1 MEISID
7 QLLSGKATQI
17 KNKEYYETA
26 RYVEPFLEKMSK
38 LTDNFIVNVKLPDQV
53 TKTKDGNLSTTDI
66 TYNRVWIQA
75 VLPKEYAFA
84 NHQEVIGMVY
94 GLDVRTPICKLYK
107 GALNMACTN
116 LCVFNPEYLNV
127 QEINPA
133 TAINYKCI
141 TDLLEETD
149 DMRDFLNKL
158 NNTYFSYSDEMIEKL
173 LGHWIRRSIN
183 DSYNVGYGAV
193 KIAADTP
200 INVYKMLIED
210 PESPYYIPRGE
221 DIPMFKVY
229 NAFTELITH
238 DKDKD
243 IINKPEKTLLL
254 KNILSI

>member
-1 MEISID
+1 MNISLD
-7 QLLSGKATQI
+7 DLLKGKATKI
-17 KNKEYYETA
+17 NENVYFETEA
-26 RYVEPFLEKMSK
+26 YVTPFLERMQKITDDFEVRVETPK
-38 LTDNFIVNVKLPDQV
+38 QRTLTE
-53 TKTKDGNLSTTDI
+53 KTDDI

-75 VLPKEYAFA
+75 LMPESYTVE
-84 NHQEVIGMVY
+84 NHRDVIGMIY
-94 GLDVRTPICKLYK
+94 SLDKASKNIAKFYRGGL
-107 GALNMACTN
+107 NQACTN
-116 LCVFNPEYLNV
+116 LCVFNPSHLKVSPFEAESALDYKPVDYLIN
-127 QEINPA
+127 QASEI
-133 TAINYKCI
+133 
-141 TDLLEETD
+141 
-149 DMRDFLNKL
+149 RDFLNKL

>member
-1 MEISID
+1 MDS
-7 QLLSGKATQI
+7 
-17 KNKEYYETA
+17 
-26 RYVEPFLEKMSK
+26 
-38 LTDNFIVNVKLPDQV
+38 
-53 TKTKDGNLSTTDI
+53 
-66 TYNRVWIQA
+66 A
-75 VLPKEYAFA
+75 VLPDEYNVA
-84 NHQEVIGMVY
+84 NHSEVLGFLY
-94 GLDVRTPICKLYK
+94 GIDVRKPVVKFYRGNI
-107 GALNMACTN
+107 NNACTN
-116 LCVFNPEYLNV
+116 LCVFNPSHLKVSPFEAESALDYKPVDYLIN
-127 QEINPA
+127 QASEI
-133 TAINYKCI
+133 
-141 TDLLEETD
+141 
-149 DMRDFLNKL
+149 RDFLNKL

>member
-38 LTDNFIVNVKLPDQV
+38 LTDNFIINVKLADQV

-75 VLPKEYAFA
+75 VLPDEYNVA
-84 NHQEVIGMVY
+84 NHSEVLGFLY
-94 GLDVRTPICKLYK
+94 GIDVRKPVVKFYRGNI
-107 GALNMACTN
+107 NNACTN
-116 LCVFNPEYLNV
+116 LCVFNPSHLKVSPFEAESALDYKPVDYLIN
-127 QEINPA
+127 QASEI
-133 TAINYKCI
+133 
-141 TDLLEETD
+141 
-149 DMRDFLNKL
+149 RDFLNKL

-221 DIPMFKVY
+221 DISMFKVY